1 MNTFELIKTVT
12 KLGGAALSGEATA
25 FIGAIGAFLGES
37 AANVVKN
44 IADYVYFD
52 AENGYLKDNPG
63 KENES
68 VVKRSWE
75 VIK

>member
-1 MNTFELIKTVT
+1 MFKILVKGVSSFVSGGWFALIGTC
-12 KLGGAALSGEATA
+12 
-25 FIGAIGAFLGES
+25 GAFLGES

-44 IADYVYFD
+44 VADYVYFD

-63 KENES
+63 KENEP
-68 VVKRSWE
+68 VIKRLWE

>member
-37 AANVVKN
+37 GANVIKN
-44 IADYVYFD
+44 AADYVWFD
-52 AENGYLKDNPG
+52 SADGYLKDNPG
-63 KENES
+63 KEDES
-68 VVKRSWE
+68 VVKRLWE
-75 VIK
+75 VMK

>member
-1 MNTFELIKTVT
+1 MFKILVKGVSSFVS
-12 KLGGAALSGEATA
+12 GGWFAL
-25 FIGAIGAFLGES
+25 IGACGAFLGES
-37 AANVVKN
+37 GANVIKN
-44 IADYVYFD
+44 VADYVYFD

-68 VVKRSWE
+68 VVKRLWE